1 MKKTTKTIIWLLVA
15 VVVIGGIWYGTSKK
29 PVTTEKETIKI
40 GAMLI
45 LSGEAAAWGQS
56 SQRGIELAVDEANEN
71 GGINSRR
78 IEMIYEDTQGSASIA
93 VSAYEKLTKI
103 DKVKVIIGPLLQ
115 TEVSAIASLADRD
128 EFPVIAPSYAPIV
141 NRPNPRNPLLIWLD
155 PTVEAEQMAEY
166 VYNQGIRTISVL
178 GTQDSWE
185 KEVST
190 AFANK
195 FESLNG
201 TIYFK
206 DLLKIDEMDV
216 RTVTLKAIKDNP
228 DAVFLGTYYQFL
240 NLTRI
245 VNELGYQGELYSI
258 EVDEYL
264 ANESK
269 SFTSGLRFISS
280 DLYRESFRIKYEK
293 IYKEKSNI
301 PAGQSYDAMNILISF
316 LRDDPTQQDLLNTF
330 ESFKKYE
337 GVSGIITMTE
347 DNKTIIPTAIY
358 ELENG
363 AIKKIETIKDGQ
375 FVPYE
380 GE

>member
-1 MKKTTKTIIWLLVA
+1 MKKTIKTILWIVIILII
-15 VVVIGGIWYGTSKK
+15 IGGIWYGVSKK
-29 PVTTEKETIKI
+29 PVAEKEVIKI
-40 GAMLI
+40 GAMLM
-45 LSGEAAAWGQS
+45 LSGEGAAWGQA
-56 SQRGIELAVDEANEN
+56 SQRGIELAVNEVNEN
-71 GGINSRR
+71 SGINGKK
-78 IEMIYEDTQGSASIA
+78 IKMIYEDTQGRAPNA

-103 DKVKVIIGPLLQ
+103 DKVRAIIGPLLQ
-115 TEVSAIASLADRD
+115 TEVSAIAPLTDKD
-128 EFPVIAPSYAPIV
+128 KFPVIAPSYTPIV

-155 PTVEAEQMAEY
+155 PTIEAEQMAEY
-166 VYNQGIRTISVL
+166 VYNQGVRTISVL

-195 FESLNG
+195 FESLDG
-201 TIYFK
+201 AIYFK
-206 DLLKIDEMDV
+206 DLLKIDETDV
-216 RTVTLKAIKDNP
+216 KTVILKTIKDDP
-228 DAVFLGTYYQFL
+228 DAVFLGTYFQFL
-240 NLTRI
+240 NLTR
-245 VNELGYQGELYSI
+245 VLNEFGYQGELYSI

-269 SFTSGLRFISS
+269 SFTSGLQFISS
-280 DLYRESFRIKYEK
+280 DLYRESFRIKYEE

-316 LRDDPTQQDLLNTF
+316 LRDDPTQEDLLNTF

-337 GVSGIITMTE
+337 GVSGVITITE

-363 AIKKIETIKDGQ
+363 AIKKIETIKNGQ
-375 FVPYE
+375 FVPYV